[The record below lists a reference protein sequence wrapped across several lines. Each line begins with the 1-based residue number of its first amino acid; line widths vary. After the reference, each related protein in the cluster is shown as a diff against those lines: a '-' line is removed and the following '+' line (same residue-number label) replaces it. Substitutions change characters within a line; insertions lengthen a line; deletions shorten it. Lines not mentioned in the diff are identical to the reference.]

1 MKINEKVTLKVQ
13 NLPLKPG
20 VYLFKSADNKVLYI
34 GKARKLKNRVSSY
47 FNQARH
53 HSPRITVMVNKVA
66 DLEVFVVDTESEALI
81 LENELIKK
89 HHPRYN
95 VMYRDDKSYPYVCV
109 TLESRPRVFPTRTIV
124 KDGSTYY
131 GPYDH
136 VGHMKRMLEVIREN
150 FDLCTCAVSDKSY
163 DRTRNLPKWES
174 CVRKYFNHCSCE
186 MPSDIY
192 NDRLRAIKRILD
204 GKTNELIKELKEEM
218 KIASQNLSFEEAA
231 KIRDR
236 IISIE
241 KYSQKMKMVANS
253 DINRDVFGIIADE
266 ENSIACGVLLKVR
279 EGKLI
284 SKFHR
289 FLRNIEGMEKDV
301 MLQSFVEDYYTGMHA
316 GAIPD
321 EVYVSQELPESD
333 LLIAYLNDELGK
345 KVYFHHPKIGE
356 KAALVAMAEQNAQL
370 LLNEKILALMKA
382 VGDRIPHSVK
392 QLQIDLR
399 LKRLPRRIECF
410 DNSNFQGT
418 DPVASMVSFVD
429 GKARKSEYKRFKI
442 KTVVGPDD
450 FASMREILTRRYSRL
465 MKEKGQIPDLI
476 IVDGGK
482 GQLSSAVEVLTE
494 IGFIG
499 QADLIGLAKRLEEVF
514 KPGYSDS
521 FQIPK
526 TSSSLK
532 LLQRARDEA
541 HRFAITFHRER
552 RKKRIF
558 TSELLDID
566 GIGEKTL
573 QKLLTTFGSVKKI
586 KEADEDSL
594 KKAVGPKLAKAL
606 VENFKQSS

>member
-1 MKINEKVTLKVQ
+1 
-13 NLPLKPG
+13 
-20 VYLFKSADNKVLYI
+20 
-34 GKARKLKNRVSSY
+34 
-47 FNQARH
+47 
-53 HSPRITVMVNKVA
+53 
-66 DLEVFVVDTESEALI
+66 
-81 LENELIKK
+81 
-89 HHPRYN
+89 
-95 VMYRDDKSYPYVCV
+95 
-109 TLESRPRVFPTRTIV
+109 
-124 KDGSTYY
+124 
-131 GPYDH
+131 
-136 VGHMKRMLEVIREN
+136 
-150 FDLCTCAVSDKSY
+150 
-163 DRTRNLPKWES
+163 
-174 CVRKYFNHCSCE
+174 

-204 GKTNELIKELKEEM
+204 GKTIELTKELKEEM

-236 IISIE
+236 MISID
-241 KYSQKMKMVANS
+241 KYSQKMKVVANE
-253 DINRDVFGIIADE
+253 DINRDVFGLVADE

-289 FLRNIEGMEKDV
+289 FLKNIEGLEKSAI
-301 MLQSFVEDYYTGMHA
+301 LQSFVEDYYTGMHA

-321 EVYVSQELPESD
+321 EVYVSEELPEND
-333 LLIAYLNDELGK
+333 LLLAYLNDELGK

-356 KAALVAMAEQNAQL
+356 KAALVGMAYQNAQL
-370 LLNEKILALMKA
+370 LLNEKILEMMKA
-382 VGDRIPHSVK
+382 EGDRIPHSVK
-392 QLQIDLR
+392 QLQKDLR

-418 DPVASMVSFVD
+418 DPVASMVCFVD
-429 GKARKSEYKRFKI
+429 GVARKSEYKRYKI
-442 KTVVGPDD
+442 KTVEGPDD
-450 FASMREILTRRYSRL
+450 FASMREILTRRYTRL

-482 GQLSSAVEVLTE
+482 GQLSSAVEVLTN
-494 IGFIG
+494 IGFID

-514 KPGYSDS
+514 KPGYVDS

-526 TSSSLK
+526 NSSSLK
-532 LLQRARDEA
+532 LIQRARDEA

-558 TSELLDID
+558 TSELLDLA

-573 QKLLTTFGSVKKI
+573 QKLLTAFGSVKKI
-586 KEADEDSL
+586 KEADEESL
-594 KKAVGPKLAKAL
+594 RKVVGPKLAKTL